1 MLSESSQSWIVK
13 REPSFEFDGMTQ
25 RFGLEAGEME
35 KVPLGAAAEANRGRR
50 ARADRKAM
58 VDMVSM

>member
-1 MLSESSQSWIVK
+1 
-13 REPSFEFDGMTQ
+13 MTQ